1 MLTLASEPAP
11 AGNLRER
18 AMKTFQKF
26 ALVAVLVLVSAGQ
39 AMAGVL
45 HFDDLAG
52 GDFSG
57 PVPINYAGFTF
68 NGWSF
73 INAVD
78 APYPYAS
85 APIIVYNAEDPYTN
99 TPEILFGSRYNVK
112 SVYLSDFNSGG
123 SLTLRGF
130 SGATEIYTSVLGIGQ
145 SMTKFDLNFMGI
157 DRFVMETPQGMTFAF
172 LDDLEI
178 EPAPEPGSLAL
189 MCLGLLCVALHARR
203 LRSVTCR

>member
-1 MLTLASEPAP
+1 
-11 AGNLRER
+11 
-18 AMKTFQKF
+18 MKSFQKF
-26 ALVAVLVLVSAGQ
+26 ALAAVLVLAGAGH

-52 GDFSG
+52 GDFAG
-57 PVPINYAGFTF
+57 PVPTNYAGFTF

-112 SVYLSDFNSGG
+112 SVYLSDFNAG
-123 SLTLRGF
+123 SVTLRGF
-130 SGATEIYTSVLGIGQ
+130 AGATETYTSVLSIGQ

-178 EPAPEPGSLAL
+178 QPAPEPGSLAL
-189 MCLGLLCVALHARR
+189 MCLGLLCAALHSHRR
-203 LRSVTCR
+203 RSITCR